1 MGEIEFRE
9 ELLKRLSA
17 ISWQLKMLNK
27 NIEFGLK
34 KGAE

>member
-1 MGEIEFRE
+1 MTPAGEIE
-9 ELLKRLSA
+9 LMKKLSA

-34 KGAE
+34 KGVE